1 MAGHSPPHR
10 HLHLAAGDRLRER
23 DPAVGEHSRQARHR
37 AGPLRFSVG
46 PRALGRFRRRHLSG
60 VEQRAEPYEVRPQ
73 ALSKERGMILE
84 RFKVP
89 AKDQVHVSEAA
100 LRRTVTRIFEKLGVS
115 PEDSAEAADVLT
127 MTDLRGVETHGVSNM
142 LRAYVRDYKAGKLD
156 PKPGWHVVRQSPGTA
171 VIDAE
176 RRLGIIVGPKA
187 MRLAVE
193 KAKTVGVG
201 VVTVFNSGHFGA
213 IGHYAMQAAEQ
224 NMVGV
229 CFTGAGLSV
238 VPTFATKPL
247 LGTNPI
253 ALAAPARHEAPML
266 FDAATSA
273 IAGNKIRLAMR
284 VGSPLLPGWVTDKD
298 GVPIMEEKPV
308 FDRDDFYQAP
318 LGGTREQGSHKGY
331 GFALMA
337 EVLSTVLSGA
347 LPTMLVPGSGSKN
360 HFAAYDIEA
369 FTDLEKFKDTM
380 DEMLKTLRTA
390 KPVQGEERV
399 LYPGLSEAEEIVHR
413 RAHGIPLHKEVLQWF
428 AECTGEL
435 GVEPLTP
442 MR

>member
-1 MAGHSPPHR
+1 
-10 HLHLAAGDRLRER
+10 
-23 DPAVGEHSRQARHR
+23 
-37 AGPLRFSVG
+37 
-46 PRALGRFRRRHLSG
+46 
-60 VEQRAEPYEVRPQ
+60 
-73 ALSKERGMILE
+73 MILE

-89 AKDQVHVSEAA
+89 EKDQVLVSEAA
-100 LRRTVTRIFEKLGVS
+100 LRRTVTQIFEKLGVS

-156 PKPGWHVVRQSPGTA
+156 PRPGWKVVRESPGTA

-176 RRLGIIVGPKA
+176 RRLGVIVGPKA
-187 MRLAVE
+187 MRLAMD
-193 KAKTVGVG
+193 KARRVGIG

-213 IGHYAMQAAEQ
+213 IGHYAMQAAQED
-224 NMVGV
+224 MVGV

-238 VPTFATKPL
+238 VPTFAAKPMI
-247 LGTNPI
+247 GTNPI

-273 IAGNKIRLAMR
+273 IAGNKIRLAIR
-284 VGSPLLPGWVTDKD
+284 LGSPLLPGWVSDKD
-298 GVPIMEEKPV
+298 GNPIMEEKPV
-308 FDRDDFYQAP
+308 FNRDEYHQAP

-369 FTDLEKFKDTM
+369 FTDLGQFKDTK
-380 DEMLKTLRTA
+380 DGWLKTLRTA
-390 KPVQGEERV
+390 KPAAGQERV
-399 LYPGLSEAEEIVHR
+399 LYPGLSEAEEIQHR
-413 RAHGIPLHKEVLQWF
+413 RANGIPLHKEVIQWF
-428 AECTGEL
+428 AECTSEFGL
-435 GVEPLTP
+435 APLVT

>member
-1 MAGHSPPHR
+1 
-10 HLHLAAGDRLRER
+10 
-23 DPAVGEHSRQARHR
+23 
-37 AGPLRFSVG
+37 
-46 PRALGRFRRRHLSG
+46 
-60 VEQRAEPYEVRPQ
+60 
-73 ALSKERGMILE
+73 MILE

-89 AKDQVHVSEAA
+89 AKDQVFVSEGA
-100 LRRTVTRIFEKLGVS
+100 LRLTVSQIFEKLGVTA
-115 PEDSAEAADVLT
+115 EDAAEAADVLT

-142 LRAYVRDYKAGKLD
+142 LRAYVRDYQAGKLN
-156 PKPGWHVVRQSPGTA
+156 PATGWKVLRESPGTT

-176 RRLGIIVGPKA
+176 RRLGIIIGPKA

-193 KAKTVGVG
+193 KARTVGVG
-201 VVTVFNSGHFGA
+201 VVVVHNSGHFGA
-213 IGHYAMQAAEQ
+213 IGHYAMQAAHEG
-224 NMVGV
+224 MVGV

-253 ALAAPARHEAPML
+253 ALAAPARDEAPML

-284 VGSPLLPGWVTDKD
+284 VGSPLLPSWVTDKD

-308 FDRDDFYQAP
+308 FNRDDVFQAP

-360 HFAAYDIEA
+360 QFAAYHIEA
-369 FTDLEKFKDTM
+369 FTDVEQFKDTM
-380 DEMLKTLRTA
+380 DAMLRTLRTA
-390 KPVQGEERV
+390 KPIAGQERV
-399 LYPGLSEAEEIVHR
+399 LYPGLSEAEEVEHR
-413 RAHGIPLHKEVLQWF
+413 RASGIPLHREVLEWF
-428 AECTGEL
+428 GQCTTEL
-435 GVEPLTP
+435 GIAPLATLSDASTGTA
-442 MR
+442 